1 MDITCHFNITNA
13 SSKTNWDILSI
24 LFRHQLKQVDSE
36 QSKLVFTGFCMRGD
50 QCKFDHGNDAVILAD
65 SVPAY
70 NPAAP
75 STAPSLD
82 TTVPP
87 PPSIHGIPPPGI
99 VDPYVPGP
107 IIIDPNGPPPP
118 SGEPM
123 PPLHLPPP
131 GFTTSMSVPPPT
143 SQIPMA
149 GQKRSYE
156 GGYVEQ
162 GNYGPAAKRGF
173 DYNRL
178 GRGGRG
184 RGRNFLGRGGSSTQV
199 SKTVNTISRLFHTK
213 KIDIYIINN
222 NVS

>member
-1 MDITCHFNITNA
+1 VPTKAQRCRDYDE
-13 SSKTNWDILSI
+13 K
-24 LFRHQLKQVDSE
+24 
-36 QSKLVFTGFCMRGD
+36 GFCMRGD

-87 PPSIHGIPPPGI
+87 PPAIHGIPPPGI

-131 GFTTSMSVPPPT
+131 GFTTPMSFT
-143 SQIPMA
+143 S
-149 GQKRSYE
+149 SYISDT
-156 GGYVEQ
+156 
-162 GNYGPAAKRGF
+162 YGWTKTIIRR
-173 DYNRL
+173 RL
-178 GRGGRG
+178 C
-184 RGRNFLGRGGSSTQV
+184 
-199 SKTVNTISRLFHTK
+199 
-213 KIDIYIINN
+213 
-222 NVS
+222 